1 MATLITIA
9 VATYCIV
16 VVFIMIEKKIHAI
29 PASKNKESEQDN
41 NAWIDSYEQGHKWLN
56 FASGLSDTPSS
67 EIPCRPLDK

>member
-16 VVFIMIEKKIHAI
+16 VVFIMMEKKFGTKT
-29 PASKNKESEQDN
+29 PPEKRGLEQGNLD
-41 NAWIDSYEQGHKWLN
+41 WIDENDEDYKWFD

-67 EIPCRPLDK
+67 ETPCRPLDK